1 MRAVY
6 AHFPI
11 NMNINEGG
19 TKVDLRN
26 FLGEKY
32 IRTVHLRKGV
42 TCKTGIKDEIILEG
56 NDLEL
61 VSQSGMFLVCWYTVF
76 PRILPAP

>member
-11 NMNINEGG
+11 NLAITEGG
-19 TKVDLRN
+19 NKVDLRN

-32 IRTVHLRKGV
+32 TRTVQLRKGV
-42 TCKTGIKDEIILEG
+42 VCSTTGVKDEIKLEG

-61 VSQSGMFLVCWYTVF
+61 VSQSGAW
-76 PRILPAP
+76 

>member
-11 NMNINEGG
+11 NLNITEGG
-19 TKVDLRN
+19 TKVDVRN

-32 IRTVHLRKGV
+32 IRTVHMRKGV
-42 TCKTGIKDEIILEG
+42 TCSVTGAKDEIKLEG
-56 NDLEL
+56 NDIEL
-61 VSQSGMFLVCWYTVF
+61 VSQSGKS
-76 PRILPAP
+76 